1 MTEAAPCYYQA
12 ASNKPTRKMADA
24 ELSVVTGALDYT
36 GRYIARG
43 LIEQGARVRTLTAHP
58 NEPNPFAGRIEIAP
72 LDFASPESLARGLEG
87 ATTLFNTYWI
97 RFPYGETTFETAVE
111 NSSTLLH
118 AAQCAGVRR
127 IVHVSITGADVNSPL
142 PYFRGKGLVER
153 EITQSHLSWAI
164 LRPTLV
170 FGVDDVLLNN
180 IAWLL
185 RRFPLFALP
194 GFGAYHVQPVWRDG
208 SGRACDKL
216 CAGRRKPHRGCG
228 GSRDLHLPRSRTNGG
243 PCAQLFSAADAGAS
257 GCGAVPSRLIGYAIG
272 DVMFTH
278 DEIDGLAASPLISA
292 DSPTCPTALSSWL
305 PSNADSLGRI
315 TTRAQALPSA
325 YWKGPFTIRCETG
338 RCVA

>member
-1 MTEAAPCYYQA
+1 
-12 ASNKPTRKMADA
+12 MADA

-43 LIEQGARVRTLTAHP
+43 LIERGARVRTLTAHP
-58 NEPNPFAGRIEIAP
+58 NKPNPFGDRIEIAP
-72 LDFASPESLARGLEG
+72 LDFAAPESLARGIEG

-97 RFPYGETTFETAVE
+97 RFPYRETTFETAVE

-153 EITQSHLSWAI
+153 EITQSQLSWAI

-180 IAWLL
+180 IAWLV

-194 GFGAYHVQPVWRDG
+194 GLGSYRVQPVCVTDLAALAI
-208 SGRACDKL
+208 SSA
-216 CAGRRKPHRGCG
+216 RGAENRIVDAVG
-228 GSRDLHLPRSRTNGG
+228 PEIYTFRDLVRTVACALNRSPLLMPVPSGV
-243 PCAQLFSAADAGAS
+243 ALFL
-257 GCGAVPSRLIGYAIG
+257 SRLIGYAIG
-272 DVMFTH
+272 DVMLTR
-278 DEIDGLAASPLISA
+278 DEIDGLAASLLISA
-292 DSPTCPTALSSWL
+292 ESPTCPTALSSWL
-305 PSNADSLGRI
+305 ASNADSLGR
-315 TTRAQALPSA
+315 TYNSELARRFGARS
-325 YWKGPFTIRCETG
+325 G
-338 RCVA
+338 V